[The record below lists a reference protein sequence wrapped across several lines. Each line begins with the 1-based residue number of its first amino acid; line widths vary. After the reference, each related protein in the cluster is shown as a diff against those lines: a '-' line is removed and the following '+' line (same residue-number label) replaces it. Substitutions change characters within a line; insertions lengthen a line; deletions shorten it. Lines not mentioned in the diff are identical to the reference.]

1 MNIVITG
8 GAGFVGSSLACRFKA
23 ANPTATVTACD
34 NLKRRGSELILAR
47 LRAAGVAFVHGDVRV
62 LSDIE
67 ACGPF
72 DLLLECSAE
81 PSVHAGYGGSPDY
94 VVQTNLVGTYNC
106 LEAARRHG
114 ARVVFLS
121 TSRVYPIAAVQ
132 ALPLQESG
140 KRLVIKPGASG
151 PGWSEQGITTDFPL
165 SGSRSLYGATK
176 LCSEHLAEEY
186 AAIYGLGIIVNR
198 CGVLAGPWQ
207 MGKVDQGFL
216 SLWCIR
222 HIYGGKLMYTGFG
235 GQGYQVR
242 DVLHVDDLYD
252 LLAKQ
257 VAALNPGSYALYNAG
272 GGNGNAISPSE
283 LTDLCRQQAGALE
296 LQIGADPTTKAAD
309 IPWYVT
315 DNAAVTAAFGW
326 RPQRDIPT
334 LVGDVFAWLRTNRA
348 QLEPILTA

>member
-1 MNIVITG
+1 MNILITG
-8 GAGFVGSSLACRFKA
+8 GAGFVGSSLACLFKA
-23 ANPTATVTACD
+23 ANPTARVTAFD

-47 LRAAGVAFVHGDVRV
+47 LRAADVAFVHGDVRV

-67 ACGPF
+67 AAESF
-72 DLLLECSAE
+72 DLLIECSAE

-106 LEAARRHG
+106 LEAARRHR
-114 ARVVFLS
+114 ARVMFLS

-132 ALPLQESG
+132 ALPLQQAG
-140 KRLVIKPGASG
+140 KRLVIRPGASG

-186 AAIYGLGIIVNR
+186 AAMYELGIVVNR
-198 CGVLAGPWQ
+198 WGVLAGPWQ

-216 SLWCIR
+216 SLWCAR
-222 HIYGGKLMYTGFG
+222 HLYGGKLTYTGFG
-235 GQGYQVR
+235 GQGHQVR

-257 VAALNPGSYALYNAG
+257 LGTLDPGSYRLFNVG
-272 GGNGNAISPSE
+272 GGAGNAISPAE
-283 LTDLCRQQAGALE
+283 LTDLCRQQKGALE
-296 LQIGADPTTKAAD
+296 LQIGSDPTTKAAD

-315 DNAAVTAAFGW
+315 DNAAVTAAYSW
-326 RPQRDIPT
+326 RPQRNIPT
-334 LVGDVFAWLRTNRA
+334 LVADVLEWLRINRA